1 MTFEEYNYW
10 LSTKASYENNL
21 KNNRGHKQSIE
32 TLLEKIEKKL
42 SGVVVVK

>member
-10 LSTKASYENNL
+10 LITKASYENNL

-32 TLLEKIEKKL
+32 ALLEKIANKL
-42 SGVVVVK
+42 SGAVVV